1 MIRLRAGRWGPDDIG
16 DLTGRTVIV
25 TGSNSGIGF
34 ETALEFAAHGAHV
47 VLACRDTAKA
57 DQAADRIVGAAS
69 QASVEVLQLDLSSL
83 ESTRKAAAR
92 FNAEHGRL
100 DVLVNNAGVM
110 ASPFALTEDG
120 FERQFATN
128 HLGPFAFTGLL
139 LNSLLTTQGSRVVT
153 VSSALH
159 RIGRLDFANLQGLNG
174 GYSRWFAY
182 ANSKLANLE
191 FTYELDRKLR
201 AAGADT
207 IAVAAHPGWART
219 NLASNGPAM
228 GGSELRAKAGVLG
241 AHLGQSPA
249 GGAMPTLYAATAPDV
264 TGGEYFGPGGPVELY
279 GPPVRVRSTRRSY
292 RIADA
297 EQLWASSEELT
308 GVHYDIGEPAGERMT
323 VV

>member
-1 MIRLRAGRWGPDDIG
+1 MIRWRAARWGPDDIG

-25 TGSNSGIGF
+25 TGANSGIGF
-34 ETALEFAAHGAHV
+34 ETGLELAARGAHV

-57 DQAADRIVGAAS
+57 HQADDRIVGAAP
-69 QASVEVLQLDLSSL
+69 QASLEALQLDLSSL
-83 ESTRKAAAR
+83 ESIRKAAAR

-100 DVLVNNAGVM
+100 DVLINNAGVM
-110 ASPFALTEDG
+110 ATPFALTEDG

-139 LNSLLTTQGSRVVT
+139 LNALLTTRASRVVT

-159 RIGRLDFANLQGLNG
+159 RIGRLDFANLQGLAG
-174 GYSRWFAY
+174 GYNRWFAY

-207 IAVAAHPGWART
+207 IAVGAHPGWART

-228 GGSELRAKAGVLG
+228 GGSELRAKAGALAG
-241 AHLGQSPA
+241 HLGQSPT
-249 GGAMPTLYAATAPDV
+249 GGAMPTLYAATAPGV
-264 TGGEYFGPGGPVELY
+264 TGGEYFGPGGLAEQH
-279 GPPVRVRSTRRSY
+279 GPPVRVRSSRRSH
-292 RIADA
+292 RVEDAAD
-297 EQLWASSEELT
+297 LWTASEELT
-308 GVHYDIGEPAGERMT
+308 GVHYAFGSPANEQPTSR
-323 VV
+323 